1 MSQNGPRLV
10 RPAEVIELPGQVETI
25 ARPLVIALFRRPALI
40 ALFAAA
46 CHSGAPGDTEPANQT
61 RARIENRSSLDM
73 DLAVR
78 RNDGRSSPLGFVPG
92 GETTVFALPP
102 SITAGASWVRFEA
115 KPVRSSGQPV
125 VSEPFPV
132 TMGEE
137 ITWSVPPQ

>member
-1 MSQNGPRLV
+1 MPAILPRL
-10 RPAEVIELPGQVETI
+10 G
-25 ARPLVIALFRRPALI
+25 LVFILATG
-40 ALFAAA
+40 
-46 CHSGAPGDTEPANQT
+46 CHSGAPGETDPANQT
-61 RARIENRSSLDM
+61 RARIENRASLDM
-73 DLAVR
+73 DISVR
-78 RNDGRSSPLGFVPG
+78 RNDGKSSPLGFVPG

-137 ITWSVPPQ
+137 IVWSVPPQ